1 LRSGKGDRPIKGIAL
16 EGNVSSE
23 LWRAIALLDT
33 PLDLLAAGQI
43 AISLLPDGFKESDRF
58 FCITLSF
65 LPDS

>member
-1 LRSGKGDRPIKGIAL
+1 LRSGKGDRPIKGMAL
-16 EGNVSSE
+16 ERNVSSE
-23 LWRAIALLDT
+23 LSSAIALLDT

-43 AISLLPDGFKESDRF
+43 AISLLPDGFKESERF